1 MLASELNILFFINI
15 SVDSCLQQNTTSK
28 TVLSPKN
35 YITSIHFLIHIF
47 ISIYTHTYK
56 TPVLFPWSQEMV
68 PCFFSS
74 IYHSWNFNYCYLVV
88 DITIITSP
96 DLSFTFLGT
105 HCYFPLYKIFFW
117 AWHRYI
123 LSHVGQRRFF
133 LFFKANGHQISQINF
148 QNHYCIQH
156 LVCTARRLCK
166 L

>member
-105 HCYFPLYKIFFW
+105 HCYFPLYKIFSEHGIGVSYLMLGREDF
-117 AWHRYI
+117 
-123 LSHVGQRRFF
+123 SSF
-133 LFFKANGHQISQINF
+133 LKQKDIKYLKSIFKIIIVSNI
-148 QNHYCIQH
+148 
-156 LVCTARRLCK
+156 
-166 L
+166 